1 MKRWMAM
8 MLSGCLL
15 LQSWMGSSIQ
25 ADGAERITA
34 EQQVAEKTVTET
46 TVPERTKSEKAAAEK
61 SEGALVVEV
70 KPGLMFPRELTRFVY
85 RPNALRTADKRCRLK
100 RDGFQKSRYVRPG
113 SLHRE
118 V

>member
-34 EQQVAEKTVTET
+34 EQQVAEKTVTERNVT
-46 TVPERTKSEKAAAEK
+46 EKAAAEK

-70 KPGLMFPRELTRFVY
+70 KPSLLVPFLGNVTVELLSLIHISEPTR
-85 RPNALRTADKRCRLK
+85 RT
-100 RDGFQKSRYVRPG
+100 Q
-113 SLHRE
+113 
-118 V
+118 

>member
-1 MKRWMAM
+1 MIMKRWIAV

-61 SEGALVVEV
+61 IGRAHV
-70 KPGLMFPRELTRFVY
+70 
-85 RPNALRTADKRCRLK
+85 
-100 RDGFQKSRYVRPG
+100 
-113 SLHRE
+113 
-118 V
+118 